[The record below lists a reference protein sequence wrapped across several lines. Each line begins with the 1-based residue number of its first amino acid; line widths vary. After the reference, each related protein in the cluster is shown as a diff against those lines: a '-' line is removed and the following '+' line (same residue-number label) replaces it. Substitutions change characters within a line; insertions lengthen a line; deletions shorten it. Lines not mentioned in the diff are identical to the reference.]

1 MKAAP
6 FAVCRPARRAGSATS
21 RSSAASENPIQR
33 SPTAMYA
40 ATMRGGVQGSRR
52 HHREVISRRLF
63 LSTALTGATDGVGPG
78 ESTGPV

>member
-1 MKAAP
+1 
-6 FAVCRPARRAGSATS
+6 
-21 RSSAASENPIQR
+21 
-33 SPTAMYA
+33 MYA

-52 HHREVISRRLF
+52 HHREVIWRRLF